1 MCLST
6 YILKHIVSLQ
16 IAFTLFLLYIS
27 VKEFLTL
34 IFDFVVLAEC
44 ELILLFM
51 DSISEK
57 LRSPVKLNKTN

>member
-6 YILKHIVSLQ
+6 YILKHIASLQ